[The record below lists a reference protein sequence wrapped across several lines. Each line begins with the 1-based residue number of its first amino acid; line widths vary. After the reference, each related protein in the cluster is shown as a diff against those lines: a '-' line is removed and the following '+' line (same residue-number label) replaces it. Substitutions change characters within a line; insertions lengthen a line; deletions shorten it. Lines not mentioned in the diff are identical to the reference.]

1 MSKNINGL
9 HERSELMKVIKKYK
23 NCGGFSY
30 LYCYITLDIYFVL
43 HIIGS
48 PPLSVKE
55 IIYIY
60 LHYLVMSV
68 QH

>member
-48 PPLSVKE
+48 PPLSVKK
-55 IIYIY
+55 
-60 LHYLVMSV
+60 
-68 QH
+68 